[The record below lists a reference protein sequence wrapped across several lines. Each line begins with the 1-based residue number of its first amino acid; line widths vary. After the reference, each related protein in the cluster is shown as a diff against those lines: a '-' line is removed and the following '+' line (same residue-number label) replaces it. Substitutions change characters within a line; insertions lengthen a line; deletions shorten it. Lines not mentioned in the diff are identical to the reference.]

1 MKIFD
6 FGRHDIRL
14 GINLFKMSV
23 RDRYLGSSLGTFW
36 AVFNPLFMLAVY
48 TFVFGFVF
56 KVRLPGAET
65 TLAYVVWLISGYG
78 PWIAMTEA
86 IMSSTNSVSGS
97 SGLVK
102 NMAFK
107 TELLPISSAF
117 IGLIN
122 LMVSLFFLMAL
133 VVASGGYL
141 SWHLLYLP
149 LIIGVQF
156 LLIIG
161 VGLILSAVNVFVRD
175 LVQILPTLL
184 MICMFMTPI
193 FYAVESLPVLM
204 QKITFANPFY
214 HMVEMYRA
222 VLIRN
227 EPPSIFGLG
236 YLAILGVVISAIG
249 LLFFRRLKSH
259 FDSAL

>member
-6 FGRHDIRL
+6 FGKQDIRL
-14 GINLFKMSV
+14 GINLFKMNI
-23 RDRYLGSSLGTFW
+23 RDRYLGSSLGAFW

-107 TELLPISSAF
+107 TELLPMSSVF
-117 IGLIN
+117 VGLIN
-122 LMVSLFFLMAL
+122 LVVSLVFLMVL
-133 VVASGGYL
+133 IVASGGHL
-141 SWHLLYLP
+141 SWYLLYLP
-149 LIIGVQF
+149 IIILVQF
-156 LLIIG
+156 QIFIG

-175 LVQILPTLL
+175 LVQVLPTLL
-184 MICMFMTPI
+184 MICMFMTPV
-193 FYAVESLPVLM
+193 FYAVESLPVVM

-214 HMVEMYRA
+214 HMIELYRS

-227 EPPSIFGLG
+227 EAPSIFGLG
-236 YLAILGVVISAIG
+236 YLAILGTAISAMG
-249 LLFFRRLKSH
+249 LLFFRRLKGH